1 MFNSSFI
8 NRVGRSFIG
17 LFAIIFVLL
26 ASHKGEFW
34 PFSIYPMFSKAG
46 NPWSRAVVRDV
57 STSQLDNIDWA
68 ELEVSDLPGA
78 PFKLNINTLDNID
91 YANFINKTAVW
102 TPERI
107 AALRSFFN
115 KYNGD
120 DKILFCYSVKGRLDE
135 EEDIEISA
143 HPYVILTP
151 DTVWINP
158 ILKTEGF

>member
-1 MFNSSFI
+1 MIENSFTPRVKKSFL
-8 NRVGRSFIG
+8 SLFIVV
-17 LFAIIFVLL
+17 FILL
-26 ASHKGEFW
+26 ATHKGEFW

-46 NPWSRAVVRDV
+46 NPWSRALVREV
-57 STSQLDNIDWA
+57 PPSQLIIDDWS
-68 ELEVSDLPGA
+68 ELEVAELPGA

-91 YANFINKTAVW
+91 YANFINKTVVW